1 MVTILSNVEDDLIS
15 FRTSIAFVI
24 ASMIG
29 TGVFTSLG
37 YQLLDITSIFPLL
50 MLWFVGGILS
60 LCGAFTYGELGSAL
74 PQSGGEYRL
83 LSIILHPSIGFSAGI
98 VSATVLKGD
107 KVVNTSSISR
117 YKACFAAS

>member
-1 MVTILSNVEDDLIS
+1 MQPNLFAKDLIS

-74 PQSGGEYRL
+74 HNL
-83 LSIILHPSIGFSAGI
+83 
-98 VSATVLKGD
+98 
-107 KVVNTSSISR
+107 
-117 YKACFAAS
+117 AANIAY